1 MTTDAWVQILV
12 AVSIIAVFFLIVTLY
27 RLFGVLGDVKEVT
40 EIAAE
45 RAKEVDAKIDLA
57 EKKIDSLS
65 EVLKGFVYSL
75 DIIKIIRDKF
85 NKAKKQDK
93 K

>member
-1 MTTDAWVQILV
+1 MTTEAWIQILV
-12 AVSIIAVFFLIVTLY
+12 AVSIVAVVFLIVTLY

-40 EIAAE
+40 EIAAD
-45 RAKEVDAKIDLA
+45 RAKEVDAKIDQA

-85 NKAKKQDK
+85 KQTKKDK
-93 K
+93 KD

>member
-1 MTTDAWVQILV
+1 MTTEAWVQILV
-12 AVSIIAVFFLIVTLY
+12 AVSIVAVVFLIVTLY
-27 RLFGVLGDVKEVT
+27 RLYGVLGDVKEVSA
-40 EIAAE
+40 IAAE
-45 RAKEVDAKIDLA
+45 RAKEVDAKIDQA

-75 DIIKIIRDKF
+75 DIIKVIREKF
-85 NKAKKQDK
+85 KKSQKEDK

>member
-1 MTTDAWVQILV
+1 MTTEAWIQILV
-12 AVSIIAVFFLIVTLY
+12 AVSIVAVVFLIVTLY

-45 RAKEVDAKIDLA
+45 RAKEVDAKIDQA

-65 EVLKGFVYSL
+65 EVLKGFFYSL

-85 NKAKKQDK
+85 KQTKKEDK

>member
-12 AVSIIAVFFLIVTLY
+12 AVSIIAVIFLIITLY

-40 EIAAE
+40 GIAAE
-45 RAKEVDAKIDLA
+45 RAKEVDAKIDQA
-57 EKKIDSLS
+57 EKKINSLS

-85 NKAKKQDK
+85 KQTKKEDK